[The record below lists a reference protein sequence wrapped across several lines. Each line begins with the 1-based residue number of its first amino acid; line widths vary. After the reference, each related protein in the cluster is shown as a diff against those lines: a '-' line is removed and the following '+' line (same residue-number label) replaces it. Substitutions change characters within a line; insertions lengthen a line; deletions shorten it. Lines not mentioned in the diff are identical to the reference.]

1 LTWTNFRL
9 NVDFFV
15 QKIGLWTERQYKKLG
30 QTKLNSRNGARDIR
44 IIVYNAM

>member
-15 QKIGLWTERQYKKLG
+15 QKIGLWTAECAVVADALLLLSNQYL
-30 QTKLNSRNGARDIR
+30 
-44 IIVYNAM
+44 